1 MKKLKNRL
9 LPGFVIFVVAVSLTM
24 FAGCGGQMMTAASP
38 TPTPPAASPGTN
50 TTPSNAQ
57 TIPDIQTLTGWENC
71 TVCTGSAMAVYSMT
85 QGVAAPAMS
94 GSSAQF
100 QLLAGT
106 LPFGGALWFKFLG
119 AHNSATHFVYDL
131 FFYVDNPAVAQA
143 LEFNVSQSDGQ
154 NRYSFSTQCD
164 LQGAHAW
171 RVWDPVGNKWVAS
184 AVTCAEP
191 AAKTWTHLIWEFE
204 RDPGGNVIFT
214 AVTVNGNRGVVNLS
228 MPHTPDTSNGVD
240 IAYQSDANL
249 NGTPYSVWLDKVN
262 LTYW

>member
-1 MKKLKNRL
+1 MKKLKNCL
-9 LPGFVIFVVAVSLTM
+9 LPGFVILMLTASLSVL
-24 FAGCGGQMMTAASP
+24 AGCGGKMMTAASP
-38 TPTPPAASPGTN
+38 TPTPPVASPGTN
-50 TTPSNAQ
+50 ATPSNAQ
-57 TIPDIQTLTGWENC
+57 TIPAIQTLTGWENC
-71 TVCTGSAMAVYSMT
+71 TACTGSAMAVYSMM
-85 QGVAAPAMS
+85 QGVATPAMS

-119 AHNSATHFVYDL
+119 AHNNATHFVYDL

-143 LEFNVSQSDGQ
+143 IEFNVSQSDGK